1 MASRIRDLQSR
12 QLRRKSVV
20 SELKHGE
27 RLPKDCL
34 LSILIDLYTR
44 MALEEKEDS
53 FFSLMV
59 AVFALAAVRDKCIA
73 QEFGNVCKC
82 LMQPGV
88 LKNINFLKKCSG
100 LGSVAFRFRAAFNPP
115 AGPYLGF
122 LKFFLASGQKNH
134 EENIARA
141 PNLLHVSQGQGIIL
155 ILS

>member
-1 MASRIRDLQSR
+1 M
-12 QLRRKSVV
+12 
-20 SELKHGE
+20 
-27 RLPKDCL
+27 
-34 LSILIDLYTR
+34 
-44 MALEEKEDS
+44 
-53 FFSLMV
+53 
-59 AVFALAAVRDKCIA
+59 FALAAVRDKCIA

-100 LGSVAFRFRAAFNPP
+100 LGSVAFRFRAAFNPL